1 MDNKLLQKLMEED
14 LFPSATPEEIKDRE
28 ANRPLRVLAGAELD
42 EVLKQTLCFVIKD
55 LGEDEIIDSIMHGTS
70 IAKPGVAF
78 LGAPDLIKGL
88 TEWIP
93 AYRSEVKHANMG
105 TTSNEQTE
113 KIILHMIQ
121 KYAGEKF
128 DKIEGF

>member
-42 EVLKQTLCFVIKD
+42 DILKDVLCSILVHKVDASDLSDYFMNGTSLVPGGIGHDEGIGEMGLPRVIEYLKKMDEVREDILAGFTLEQSLLGLVNKW
-55 LGEDEIIDSIMHGTS
+55 LGEE
-70 IAKPGVAF
+70 
-78 LGAPDLIKGL
+78 
-88 TEWIP
+88 
-93 AYRSEVKHANMG
+93 Y
-105 TTSNEQTE
+105 
-113 KIILHMIQ
+113 
-121 KYAGEKF
+121 